1 MCLIEI
7 HILPQSWDTTNTNL
21 SVTAKSLSCWSQ
33 MSSGVTL
40 SYFEIIQRRGEVIFV
55 PSGWH
60 HQVEN
65 VEDTIS
71 INHNWFN
78 GSNINFIW
86 NNLVA
91 AFRSA
96 EAEISDC
103 KEGSTEEEFSKM
115 CQSLLRASHGMNF
128 EDFFRLLKIV
138 ATKRI
143 TYLTS
148 LPTADVTE
156 RATGVIFDGW
166 KLGRNHTVFDL
177 RQIHAQLTMIK
188 AFKDSC
194 FLERKI
200 QNLLNEISFVL
211 DNK

>member
-1 MCLIEI
+1 MYLIEI

-78 GSNINFIW
+78 AANIQTIFRNEMAW
-86 NNLVA
+86 PSDLVILHVC
-91 AFRSA
+91 S
-96 EAEISDC
+96 S
-103 KEGSTEEEFSKM
+103 
-115 CQSLLRASHGMNF
+115 
-128 EDFFRLLKIV
+128 
-138 ATKRI
+138 
-143 TYLTS
+143 
-148 LPTADVTE
+148 
-156 RATGVIFDGW
+156 
-166 KLGRNHTVFDL
+166 
-177 RQIHAQLTMIK
+177 
-188 AFKDSC
+188 
-194 FLERKI
+194 
-200 QNLLNEISFVL
+200 
-211 DNK
+211 